1 MYSCNKVL
9 PKYTTSIIAIVLFW
23 ILVVTPYIFGMS
35 TAIYEK
41 DIICS
46 KDYKSQKVDLITVAE
61 KLKNVAIIKTTS
73 KGVLI
78 RIFKENNSTYSNY
91 IMVHWNDIRRI
102 ITKINLYSLLLKL
115 GIDLC
120 IHLYIRMEGVLSSS
134 HQVISSVIA

>member
-1 MYSCNKVL
+1 
-9 PKYTTSIIAIVLFW
+9 
-23 ILVVTPYIFGMS
+23 MS

-61 KLKNVAIIKTTS
+61 NLKNVAIIKTTS

-78 RIFKENNSTYSNY
+78 RIFKENNLTYSNY

-102 ITKINLYSLLLKL
+102 IYKN
-115 GIDLC
+115 
-120 IHLYIRMEGVLSSS
+120 
-134 HQVISSVIA
+134 